1 MSFTGGISEE
11 KKKDNYIQNIVNKFK
26 KNIEKEIKNK
36 INKFEVHSYKT
47 QVVAGI
53 NYFIK
58 IELDN
63 KIFIHLKIYKTLDN
77 HFSLTN
83 YIHPKN
89 ENDLIKYF

>member
-1 MSFTGGISEE
+1 MISTGGLSEE
-11 KKKDNYIQNIVNKFK
+11 KKKDNYIQKIVDKFK

-36 INKFEVHSYKT
+36 ISKFDVHSYKT

-63 KIFIHLKIYKTLDN
+63 EIFIHLKIYKTLDN
-77 HFSLTN
+77 DFSLIN

-89 ENDLIKYF
+89 KNDLIKYF